1 MNSEQ
6 TFTETDIARFIK
18 QIILGMGSIGRGL
31 TSTETPSPG
40 LQHLHSHNVVHL
52 DVKPENIVC
61 QNLQAFNI
69 KLVDFGLSRRLAED
83 RDICVMQRTPDF
95 VSPEVTTPLLL
106 SKTVQL
112 CVQVISYSPIGVEAD
127 MWSLGVI
134 TYVLLSGNQ
143 YFLM

>member
-1 MNSEQ
+1 M
-6 TFTETDIARFIK
+6 
-18 QIILGMGSIGRGL
+18 
-31 TSTETPSPG
+31 
-40 LQHLHSHNVVHL
+40 HL

-83 RDICVMQRTPDF
+83 RDICVMQGTPDF

-106 SKTVQL
+106 SKTVL

-143 YFLM
+143 YFLI